1 MRALSSR
8 ACRGNARGRR
18 AGAFAGELP
27 VAYPRGVPQP
37 ELLVPPLLAWFA
49 HQARDLPWRHTRDP
63 YAVWI
68 AEVMLQQTQVATVV
82 PYWERWQRALPDV
95 AALARAPLERVLKLW
110 EGLGS
115 STRARQRHRAARQ
128 ICREHAGV
136 FPRDFAAVLGLPG
149 IGRYTAGAICSL
161 AFNQPTPVL
170 DGNVTRVLT
179 RVFGIRDL
187 VTRAPTQRRL
197 WALAET
203 LVRAAARGADAVP
216 AADTPDW
223 RARRVAECPCGA
235 LNEALMEL
243 GATVCTPR
251 QPRCEACP
259 LAPWC
264 VARERG
270 WTARLPRQAR
280 RPAARR
286 RRVLVFVGA
295 RRGRWLVWRRPDHGV
310 NAGLWEFPSLEVAAG
325 AAPRAAARRLF
336 GAGVAAAR
344 PWLKLRHSITTSRI
358 AVEVFRVDFASPGP
372 VRGPD
377 ARWVS
382 RRGLAA
388 LAFTAVHRR
397 VADRLLAGE
406 TA

>member
-1 MRALSSR
+1 M
-8 ACRGNARGRR
+8 
-18 AGAFAGELP
+18 
-27 VAYPRGVPQP
+27 P
-37 ELLVPPLLAWFA
+37 EPEQLVGPLLAWFA
-49 HQARDLPWRHTRDP
+49 GHARDLPWRHTRDP

-68 AEVMLQQTQVATVV
+68 AEVMLQQTQVATVI
-82 PYWERWQRALPDV
+82 PYWERWRRALPDL
-95 AALARAPLERVLKLW
+95 AALARAPLDRVLKLW
-110 EGLGS
+110 EGLGYY
-115 STRARQRHRAARQ
+115 TRARQLHRAARQ

-136 FPRDFAAVLGLPG
+136 FPRDFAAVLRLPG

-170 DGNVTRVLT
+170 DGNVTRVLA
-179 RVFGIRDL
+179 RVFGLRDL

-203 LVRAAARGADAVP
+203 LVRAAARGAGTPPAVDAH
-216 AADTPDW
+216 DW

-251 QPRCEACP
+251 QPRCEVCP
-259 LAPWC
+259 LASGC
-264 VARERG
+264 VARQRG
-270 WTARLPRQAR
+270 WTARLPRKAR
-280 RPAARR
+280 PPAVRR

-295 RRGRWLVWRRPDHGV
+295 RRGRWLVWRRPDRGV
-310 NAGLWEFPSLEVAAG
+310 NAGLWEFPNLEVPAG
-325 AAPRAAARRLF
+325 TTPRAAARRLF
-336 GAGVAAAR
+336 GADVGAAR
-344 PWLKLRHSITTSRI
+344 PWLKLRHSITTNRLE
-358 AVEVFRVDFASPGP
+358 VEVFRVDFASPGA
-372 VRGPD
+372 VRSPD
-377 ARWVS
+377 GRWVS

>member
-1 MRALSSR
+1 M
-8 ACRGNARGRR
+8 
-18 AGAFAGELP
+18 P
-27 VAYPRGVPQP
+27 PP
-37 ELLVPPLLAWFA
+37 ELLVPPLLTWFA
-49 HQARDLPWRHTRDP
+49 RQARDLPWRHTRDP
-63 YAVWI
+63 YAIWI

-82 PYWERWQRALPDV
+82 RYWERWRRALPDV
-95 AALARAPLERVLKLW
+95 AALARAPLDRVLKLW
-110 EGLGS
+110 EGLGYY
-115 STRARQRHRAARQ
+115 TRARQLHRAARQ

-136 FPRDFAAVLGLPG
+136 FPRDFAAVRGLPG

-161 AFNQPTPVL
+161 AFNQPAPVL

-179 RVFGIRDL
+179 RVFGLRNL

-197 WALAET
+197 WALAGA
-203 LVRAAARGADAVP
+203 LVRAAANGAGTVS
-216 AADTPDW
+216 AAHAPDW

-259 LAPWC
+259 LSPGC

-270 WTARLPRQAR
+270 WTARLPRKAR
-280 RPAARR
+280 RPAPRR

-310 NAGLWEFPSLEVAAG
+310 NAGLWEFPNLEVALG

-336 GAGVAAAR
+336 GAGVAVAQ
-344 PWLKLRHSITTSRI
+344 PWLKLRHSITSSRI

-372 VRGPD
+372 VRATN

-388 LAFTAVHRR
+388 LAFAAVHRR